1 MAELERRFGKMR
13 QCLRR
18 TRIVLAVAVLFGVFV
33 CSASALDAPCEDCG
47 PGDHWVDQCPGG
59 LDQIEDQGA
68 LIGIDMDLD
77 CEEDVSLVMFPCLDI
92 PPLTIGRSSPLDDS
106 MNFPG
111 LRSIDGHLDVID
123 TEIIEM
129 CLAGG
134 GFTLTAGAGHGQG
147 GVLAP
152 SLGAI
157 AELVAAPDLAESFFD
172 VYFEVEIPGEVFLYN
187 QSPLRL
193 ATEIYCVPPDEAAY
207 LHPTDCIP
215 LYTSPFVGQG
225 EHVANLTRA
234 EHLVNPGPAP
244 VEESSWGVI
253 KALYR

>member
-1 MAELERRFGKMR
+1 MR
-13 QCLRR
+13 QCLRQ
-18 TRIVLAVAVLFGVFV
+18 TRIVLAIAVPFALLV
-33 CSASALDAPCEDCG
+33 CSAFAQDAPCEDCG
-47 PGDHWVDQCPGG
+47 PGEHWVDTCPGG
-59 LDQIEDQGA
+59 VDQIEDQGA
-68 LIGIDMDLD
+68 LIGIDTDLD

-92 PPLTIGRSSPLDDS
+92 PPLMIARTGPLDDS
-106 MNFPG
+106 NYFPG
-111 LRSIDGHLDVID
+111 LRPVDGHLDVID
-123 TEIIEM
+123 TEIVEM

-134 GFTLTAGAGHGQG
+134 GFTFTAGAGPWHGV
-147 GVLAP
+147 VLAP

-157 AELVAAPDLAESFFD
+157 AELPADPLLAESFFD
-172 VYFEVEIPGEVFLYN
+172 VFFEIEIPGEVFLYN
-187 QSPLRL
+187 HSPLRL
-193 ATEIYCVPPDEAAY
+193 ATEIYCVPPEDAAY

-215 LYTSPFVGQG
+215 LYTSPFQGQG